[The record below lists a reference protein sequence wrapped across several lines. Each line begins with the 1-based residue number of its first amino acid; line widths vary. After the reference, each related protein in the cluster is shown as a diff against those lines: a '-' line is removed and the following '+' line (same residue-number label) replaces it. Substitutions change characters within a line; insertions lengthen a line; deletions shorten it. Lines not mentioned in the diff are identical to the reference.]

1 MRDSHSWWAGR
12 KVQTDDGEQGIILDR
27 VRALRRLSRRQ
38 LARMILEKDYLEIVQ
53 WDDGKL
59 ELVHENYL
67 LDPETHTWAPVVQLR
82 PGHASPRRAVAVLG
96 VAFACAV
103 GAAGGDALSA
113 GLPQTISS
121 ASSVFSVGQTDQTS
135 PTGRGSRMAT
145 NSQLVPPGPSSTS
158 CPEPPSPQPTSMP
171 TSSPPTGPEPTG
183 PVSFYKL
190 RPNAS
195 PARIPRPPQPTGVTP
210 ARCG

>member
-82 PGHASPRRAVAVLG
+82 PGHASPRRAAAVLG
-96 VAFACAV
+96 GAFACAV
-103 GAAGGDALSA
+103 GAAGGYALSA
-113 GLPQTISS
+113 GLPQQMISS
-121 ASSVFSVGQTDQTS
+121 AQSVFSLGQADHTS
-135 PTGRGSRMAT
+135 PTGRGSGMAA
-145 NSQLVPPGPSSTS
+145 NSQPVPPRPSSTS
-158 CPEPPSPQPTSMP
+158 CSEPPSPQPTSMP
-171 TSSPPTGPEPTG
+171 TSSPQPTGPEPTG
-183 PVSFYKL
+183 PVSFYL
-190 RPNAS
+190 
-195 PARIPRPPQPTGVTP
+195 T
-210 ARCG
+210 